1 MGRILAIDYG
11 RKRVGLAVTDP
22 LRIIATALTTVE
34 AHKALEFITQYSLE
48 NQVDEIVIGM
58 PLQMNGEASE
68 SQRYIL
74 PFVTRLRAALPDI
87 KLEFADE
94 RFTSK
99 LAFQT
104 MLDVGIKK
112 MARRDKATVDRISAT
127 IILQDYLY
135 SIEQRNR

>member
-34 AHKALEFITQYSLE
+34 SHKVLDFITQYCAE
-48 NQVDEIVIGM
+48 NQVDLIVIGM

-74 PFVTRLRAALPDI
+74 PFVERMRAALPGMQI
-87 KLEFADE
+87 EYADE

-104 MLDVGIKK
+104 MLDTGVKK

-127 IILQDYLY
+127 IILQDYMSSL
-135 SIEQRNR
+135 EQRNR